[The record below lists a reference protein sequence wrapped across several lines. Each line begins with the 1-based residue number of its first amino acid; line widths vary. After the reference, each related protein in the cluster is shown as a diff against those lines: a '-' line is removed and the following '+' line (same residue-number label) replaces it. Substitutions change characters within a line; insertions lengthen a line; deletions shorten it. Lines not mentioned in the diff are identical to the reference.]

1 LKGAARPAQEFY
13 RPVGWEPEPEPQN
26 LLDDYHGRMH
36 EIEDGRLLLS
46 EMLALGV
53 AMYNLKNRK
62 KDTIKLFKQI
72 MEYDVTDSMVLHVKS
87 LSEIF

>member
-1 LKGAARPAQEFY
+1 
-13 RPVGWEPEPEPQN
+13 
-26 LLDDYHGRMH
+26 MH

-87 LSEIF
+87 IAEMS